1 MINNV
6 VLTGRLVEI
15 PELRY
20 TPNNKA
26 VTRFTVAVDRPYR
39 KDVEKQAD
47 FIKIVA
53 WGSTAE
59 FVCRYFSKGQKIAVI
74 GSIRT
79 GSYEKDGIKRYTTEV
94 YAEKVD
100 FVESKAKESKDKP
113 NTSNEYSNNTETS
126 QSTNTTNTDTYDYE
140 SAQQE
145 FEEIPTSYSDDLPF

>member
-26 VTRFTVAVDRPYR
+26 VSHFTIAIDRPYR

-47 FIKIVA
+47 FIRIVA
-53 WGSTAE
+53 WGATAE
-59 FVCRYFSKGQKIAVI
+59 FVCKYFSKGQKIAVI

-79 GSYEKDGIKRYTTEV
+79 GSYVDKNTGTKKYTFEV
-94 YAEKVD
+94 FAEKVD
-100 FVESKAKESKDKP
+100 FVENKSKSTS
-113 NTSNEYSNNTETS
+113 NTSTNSSTTSETHSATNTE
-126 QSTNTTNTDTYDYE
+126 QSDYE
-140 SAQQE
+140 AVQQQ
-145 FEEIPTSYSDDLPF
+145 FEDMPYTDDDLPF